1 MAAPLVVSFV
11 MRAAFTM
18 VDTVY
23 AATLGDAAVAG
34 IGIAVPFEFFMI
46 AVWVGLS
53 TGLTSCLSRAMG
65 SAEGTKI
72 QQYLAAAWKLVWV
85 VAPVFLAMGAWIYLA
100 FPRGALTSD
109 VYDAF
114 KVYGSVLI
122 AGSAVTSF
130 WSIIPDSVVKAHHDT
145 RSTMWAGII
154 SNVINLALNT
164 LFLFVFHWGMFGIAF
179 STVLGR
185 IGGLVYALGR
195 AKHHEDRRKAEAPPD
210 AGAMDPSPNRAILAL
225 AIPSSLGF
233 VLMASE
239 TAVINL
245 LLSFFD
251 HNTEALAAYS
261 IYYRVVMF
269 ALNPMI
275 AASVAL
281 LPYTARRFGEGD
293 LPGVRLGLRQT
304 FTASAAYS
312 IGLLGPLMLVGAG
325 WIARG
330 LGESAL
336 TTEYTAFA
344 LKVVPLITLVG
355 APFLFCRPIFEGM
368 QRGRPGLAI
377 AVLRY
382 AVLTIPLAW
391 MGLTIARRL
400 GQPPFYG
407 LIVGLLVV
415 AGISSAIFY
424 VWLLGALRK
433 AERRQGTAATA

>member
-46 AVWVGLS
+46 AIWVGVS

-65 SAEGTKI
+65 AGEGTKI
-72 QQYLAAAWKLVWV
+72 QQYLSAAWKLVWI
-85 VAPVFLAMGAWIYLA
+85 VAPVFLALGAWIWLA
-100 FPRGALTSD
+100 FPRGALTDD
-109 VYDAF
+109 VFDAF
-114 KVYGSVLI
+114 RVYGSVLI
-122 AGSAVTSF
+122 AGSAITSF

-154 SNVINLALNT
+154 SNVINLVLNT

-195 AKHHEDRRKAEAPPD
+195 AKGHEDRRKAA
-210 AGAMDPSPNRAILAL
+210 AGGDGGGMDPSPYRAILAL

-261 IYYRVVMF
+261 IYYRVVLF

-281 LPYTARRFGEGD
+281 LPYTARRYGEGD

-312 IGLLGPLMLVGAG
+312 VGLLGPLMLAGAG

-330 LGESAL
+330 LGESPL
-336 TTEYTAFA
+336 TTTYTEFA
-344 LKVVPLITLVG
+344 LKMVPLVTLVG

-368 QRGRPGLAI
+368 QRGRPGLAV

-382 AVLTIPLAW
+382 GLLTVPVAW
-391 MGLTIARRL
+391 LGLTLARRL

-407 LIVGLLVV
+407 LIVGLLAV
-415 AGISSAIFY
+415 AGVSSAIFY
-424 VWLLGALRK
+424 FWLLGALK
-433 AERRQGTAATA
+433 AAERRDPAAVT